1 MNSNTDQKEDDS
13 QFLKDTLTKIIKDP
27 NSIND
32 LDSEKLTKIT
42 KGINPHV
49 IVPVEP
55 SFINISLT
63 NWRESYLRKF
73 NITSTIAY
81 LYRALDHF
89 EHENKEK
96 NKEYNAAV
104 KYFLDRH
111 FKFNPDRHVKTAAT
125 GKLDSETVKNDLKK
139 TDDTYRGD
147 REKLKSGYQFLMQ
160 KLNETGEIISK
171 CAKLFNENGFDDISG
186 ILLKKFNELDTISID
201 VKNAVG
207 NNKREIAHAYDILP
221 PVEVFHN
228 YDRYIKNHYKE
239 LREVVEQL
247 YCDKPDIEFS
257 INYYDTF
264 KTEEE
269 AKFFCKKYEKELKY
283 DIITLSNQGIYLLG
297 PFKENQ
303 DKVDFYNKNMDI
315 LKQMEEQRT
324 SDARIGKELMNKKIV
339 RDKTENI
346 KHNGVDDK
354 EISNILPMLNNM
366 GMKRTVTLD
375 EQIEIEKRMRL
386 KEVQKEANTDVAD
399 DDGSG
404 LQVDVYYDG
413 VDEKGERTF
422 NKTHFFSEEAALSK
436 KDGEKH
442 ASISNALN

>member
-1 MNSNTDQKEDDS
+1 MSNEVEQKDDS

-27 NSIND
+27 SSIND
-32 LDSEKLTKIT
+32 LDAENLTKIT

-49 IVPVEP
+49 IVPAEP
-55 SFINISLT
+55 SYINISIT

-81 LYRALDHF
+81 LYRALEHF
-89 EHENKEK
+89 EHENKDK

-111 FKFNPDRHVKTAAT
+111 FKFNPDRHVKAAAS
-125 GKLDSETVKNDLKK
+125 GKLDPAAIKEDLKK
-139 TDDTYRGD
+139 TGDTYRGE
-147 REKLKSGYQFLMQ
+147 REKLRSGYQFLMQ
-160 KLNETGEIISK
+160 KLDETSEIISK
-171 CAKLFNENGFDDISG
+171 CVKLFNENGFEDISG
-186 ILLKKFNELDTISID
+186 IFLKKYNELDSISSE
-201 VKNAVG
+201 VKGAVG
-207 NNKREIAHAYDILP
+207 NNKREIANAYDILP

-247 YCDKPDIEFS
+247 YSDKPDIEFS

-283 DIITLSNQGIYLLG
+283 DIITLSNKGIYLLG

-324 SDARIGKELMNKKIV
+324 ADAKIGKELMNKKIV

-346 KHNGVDDK
+346 KQNGIDNK
-354 EISNILPMLNNM
+354 EINGILPMLNNM
-366 GMKRTVTLD
+366 GMKRTVPLD

-386 KEVQKEANTDVAD
+386 KEVQKEANTDVID
-399 DDGSG
+399 DNGSG
-404 LQVDVYYDG
+404 LQVDVFYDG
-413 VDEKGERTF
+413 VDENGERTF
-422 NKTHFFSEEAALSK
+422 NKTHFFSEEQAISK
-436 KDGEKH
+436 KDGDKQ
-442 ASISNALN
+442 ATISNAIN